1 LTRTLEGWLDTAT
14 AYPRFATFLFG
25 VFGGIGLLLAAAGVF
40 SVISYAVAHRTR
52 EFGVRMAL
60 GARPRDVLPL
70 VLLATGRVLVVGL
83 SVGLTISIF
92 SSRLL
97 ADKMQGMGTADPIL
111 FLLVPAVLVLA
122 TAVACFLPA
131 RTATLIQPMEALRHE

>member
-1 LTRTLEGWLDTAT
+1 
-14 AYPRFATFLFG
+14 
-25 VFGGIGLLLAAAGVF
+25 
-40 SVISYAVAHRTR
+40 
-52 EFGVRMAL
+52 MAL
-60 GARPRDVLPL
+60 GARPCDVLWL

-83 SVGLTISIF
+83 SVGLSISIF

-97 ADKMQGMGTADPIL
+97 ADKIQDMGTPGPLL
-111 FLLVPAVLVLA
+111 FLLVPAVLILA